1 MSSEGVDFCEYAAGD
16 TNIMDST
23 ASIVY
28 LTDQGRCLTF
38 SYLTFLCIEQH
49 GLLNVEFLGR
59 YAAVCIDVK
68 DVLASWQ
75 TGAAD
80 VHGVILAW
88 LVVV

>member
-1 MSSEGVDFCEYAAGD
+1 MSSEASGPCEYAAGD

-28 LTDQGRCLTF
+28 LTDQGRRLTF
-38 SYLTFLCIEQH
+38 FIPYILCIEQH

-59 YAAVCIDVK
+59 YAAVCIDIK

-80 VHGVILAW
+80 VYGVILA
-88 LVVV
+88 